1 MNMKRSEIVVII
13 PAYNEAKYITRVLRA
28 VKKTN
33 FRFVVIDDGSSDE
46 TAKLAQRHCD
56 HVLVHRV
63 NLGKGAALKTG
74 CEYAFTKLNAQA
86 VIFMDSDAQ
95 HNPAELHLFF
105 EQLQAG
111 AHVVFGVRAFD
122 ATMPWIKI
130 TSNRLASVA
139 VKWLYGTYIPDI
151 PSGYKAMTKWAYSR
165 VKWNSRDYRVE
176 LEIAVNVAKRQL
188 QFTTV
193 PVQTIYLDLNRGF
206 HLLDALQMG
215 FDLISWR
222 FTK

>member
-1 MNMKRSEIVVII
+1 MTKSTVVVII
-13 PAYNEAKYITRVLRA
+13 PAFNESAYIAKVLQA
-28 VKKTN
+28 VKKTG
-33 FRFVVIDDGSSDE
+33 FRFLVVDDGSSDD
-46 TAKLAQRHCD
+46 TAKISKRFCD

-74 CEYAFTKLNAQA
+74 CEYAFDTLRAQA

-95 HNPAELHLFF
+95 HNPAELNLFF
-105 EQLQAG
+105 EKLKAG
-111 AHVVFGVRAFD
+111 AQVVFGVRSFD

-130 TSNRLASVA
+130 TSNRLASVT
-139 VKWLYGTYIPDI
+139 VRWLYGTYIPDI
-151 PSGYKAMTKWAYSR
+151 PSGYKALTKWAYSR

-176 LEIAVNVAKRQL
+176 LEIAVNVAKRRIP
-188 QFTTV
+188 FTTV
-193 PVQTIYLDLNRGF
+193 PVQTIYLDFNRGF